1 MLKIEKGKLLFK
13 QPLGIEEHDLPF
25 RLFLQVCIKTKLS
38 RIFFPLLNLEISM
51 KPNSKH

>member
-25 RLFLQVCIKTKLS
+25 RIFLEVCIKAKLS
-38 RIFFPLLNLEISM
+38 RIFFPPTESGN
-51 KPNSKH
+51 

>member
-25 RLFLQVCIKTKLS
+25 RIFLQVCIKAKLS
-38 RIFFPLLNLEISM
+38 RIFLSP
-51 KPNSKH
+51 H